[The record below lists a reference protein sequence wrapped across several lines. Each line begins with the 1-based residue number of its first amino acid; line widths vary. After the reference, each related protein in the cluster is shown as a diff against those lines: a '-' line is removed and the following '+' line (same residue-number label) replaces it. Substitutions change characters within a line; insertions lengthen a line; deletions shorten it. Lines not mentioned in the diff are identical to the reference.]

1 MTSFVKSAAIAAAAT
16 LMLAGPALAAQK
28 CTEYAFQSNDLKVDK
43 PFDHLEIASIN
54 VGDMTR
60 IADVIVTTKLLVKQF
75 NGVKLSVDVL
85 PPDGAKGVPEKTV
98 VLKNEL
104 RNNPN
109 FLFDHMKPLKLKV
122 EWRDDAEL
130 TLGEA
135 LEGMKQKEVKAA
147 KKDFV
152 TIVARPDT
160 SLAHF
165 VRGMSANAGSGG
177 SRGTWELRV
186 ENKSFRNREHVRLL
200 NWDLTLCSEEAQAT
214 ANEAALS
221 DFVFTEGEGEG
232 DDVIFRHVV
241 GSNIGRIGSNVGRLG
256 AGLPRLGAGLP
267 RLGAGLPRLGA
278 GLPRLGGQGGRLFGR
293 LGGEGGLFSR
303 SSEASAEETQQSG
316 GLLSRLRPQALV
328 QQPTNGRFRVFRLW
342 RRTDGAEAEGALTEL
357 EPEAELP
364 ELN

>member
-1 MTSFVKSAAIAAAAT
+1 
-16 LMLAGPALAAQK
+16 MLASPALAAQK

-135 LEGMKQKEVKAA
+135 LEAMKQKEVKAA

-165 VRGMSANAGSGG
+165 VSGISANAGSGG

-256 AGLPRLGAGLP
+256 AGLPRLG
-267 RLGAGLPRLGA
+267 
-278 GLPRLGGQGGRLFGR
+278 GQGGRLFGR